1 MHDWQTGQA
10 RGRLPEIPAGAV
22 VRMTMKLPVGAV
34 GWPLLIRSRSHRR
47 PTVNRRTTSRLAAS
61 FAVVVWCGSPF
72 TILAEGPTPAPF
84 VVAEDEAAVS
94 GPLLLEG
101 PIPDGPVPAQTLP
114 APMSVPGMIISDVP
128 VAAGPAELVEVSPR
142 GADAMRIDDFALDE
156 MPFEAS
162 SGRWFWSG
170 GWYAGVESMWMDRSR
185 NNNETVV
192 QDVDVI
198 APGRK
203 TINYTAYGQPFD
215 LAPGARITLGR
226 SLGPD
231 DVGRDRALE
240 FIYYGGMQWA
250 ANDGWNA
257 EKDGVLVTPLNYTAP
272 GFNGGDRYTTSL
284 KSDFNSWEFNYKI
297 RRRLGRDQMIMSPGG
312 EWSRHAERG
321 FLPGLIVGLRL
332 AHINEFWNM
341 QSSQLNP
348 PPTPPAEF
356 GGTYDITATNWLLG
370 MNFGSE
376 LISQN
381 EFFYWGLR
389 GRVAPAINFA
399 STHQQG
405 TGINTDPTIETR
417 GVTDTME
424 SGSQTGAGFLGD
436 LTILLGWNI
445 TPNFSLQAGY
455 DFLWVGGMATAT
467 RQFSLNNRQFED
479 IDAGGQTF
487 YQGLSFGFY
496 GSW

>member
-1 MHDWQTGQA
+1 MHDWQAGQA
-10 RGRLPEIPAGAV
+10 PGRLPEIPAGAV

-389 GRVAPAINFA
+389 GRAAPAMSFV
-399 STHQQG
+399 STHQTAVGVNTAATPATINFTADG
-405 TGINTDPTIETR
+405 TRTAP
-417 GVTDTME
+417 
-424 SGSQTGAGFLGD
+424 GFIGD
-436 LTILLGWNI
+436 LTLMAGWNI
-445 TPNFSLQAGY
+445 SPNFAVQIGY
-455 DFLWVGGMATAT
+455 DFLWVAGIATAT
-467 RQFSLNNRQFED
+467 RQFNLDQRD
-479 IDAGGQTF
+479 TRALDAGGQTF
-487 YQGLSFGFY
+487 YNGLSFGFN

>member
-1 MHDWQTGQA
+1 MNDW
-10 RGRLPEIPAGAV
+10 
-22 VRMTMKLPVGAV
+22 VGAV
-34 GWPLLIRSRSHRR
+34 GEPLTHPFPFRSNRR
-47 PTVNRRTTSRLAAS
+47 VTVNRRTTFRLAAS
-61 FAVVVWCGSPF
+61 LAVAAWYGPP
-72 TILAEGPTPAPF
+72 LAIQAQEPTPAPL
-84 VVAEDEAAVS
+84 VVAEGAAVPS
-94 GPLLLEG
+94 DGPFLLEG
-101 PIPDGPVPAQTLP
+101 PISDTPIASQALP
-114 APMSVPGMIISDVP
+114 APAPAAETIISDVP
-128 VAAGPAELVEVSPR
+128 LAGPPAELVEVSPQA
-142 GADAMRIDDFALDE
+142 ADALRIDDFALDE

-170 GWYAGVESMWMDRSR
+170 GWYGGVESMWMDRSR
-185 NNNETVV
+185 NNNEVVV
-192 QDVDVI
+192 QDVDVV
-198 APGRK
+198 APGRRR
-203 TINYTAYGQPFD
+203 INYQAYGQPFD

-231 DVGRDRALE
+231 DAGRDRALE
-240 FIYYGGMQWA
+240 FMYYGGMQWA
-250 ANDGWNA
+250 DNDGWNA
-257 EKDGVLVTPLNYTAP
+257 ETDGVLVTPLNYNAP

-284 KSDFNSWEFNYKI
+284 TSDFNSWEFNYKI

-312 EWSRHAERG
+312 DWTRHAERG
-321 FLPGLIVGLRL
+321 FLPGLIVGVRL
-332 AHINEFWNM
+332 AHLNEFWNM
-341 QSSQLNP
+341 QSSQVNP
-348 PPTPPAEF
+348 SPTPPAEF

-389 GRVAPAINFA
+389 GRIAPAINFA

-405 TGINTDPTIETR
+405 TGINTDPTIEPQ

-455 DFLWVGGMATAT
+455 DFLWVAGMATAT

>member
-1 MHDWQTGQA
+1 
-10 RGRLPEIPAGAV
+10 
-22 VRMTMKLPVGAV
+22 MTMKVRVGAV
-34 GWPLLIRSRSHRR
+34 GGPLPNSSRSNRR
-47 PTVNRRTTSRLAAS
+47 VTVNRRTTFRLAAS
-61 FAVVVWCGSPF
+61 LAAVVWCGPPL
-72 TILAEGPTPAPF
+72 TTRGQEPLPPL
-84 VVAEDEAAVS
+84 VLAEDEGVVS
-94 GPLLLEG
+94 GGSFVLEG
-101 PIPDGPVPAQTLP
+101 PVADAPLPAQSLP
-114 APMSVPGMIISDVP
+114 APAAVPGSILSDVP
-128 VAAGPAELVEVSPR
+128 VAAPPAELVEVSPR
-142 GADAMRIDDFALDE
+142 ASDALRIDDFAFDE

-185 NNNETVV
+185 NNNEVVV
-192 QDVDVI
+192 QDVDVV
-198 APGRK
+198 APGRR
-203 TINYTAYGQPFD
+203 TINYQAYGQPFD

-240 FIYYGGMQWA
+240 CIYYGGMSWA
-250 ANDGWNA
+250 DNDGWNA
-257 EKDGVLVTPLNYTAP
+257 EQDGVLVTPLNYNAP

-312 EWSRHAERG
+312 DWTRHAERG
-321 FLPGLIVGLRL
+321 FLPGLIVGVRL

-356 GGTYDITATNWLLG
+356 GGVYDITATNWLLG

-389 GRVAPAINFA
+389 GRAAPAGHRHQHRSHDRATGGHRHHGERIADGGRVPRRPDDPARLEHHAELLA
-399 STHQQG
+399 SG
-405 TGINTDPTIETR
+405 RLRLP
-417 GVTDTME
+417 
-424 SGSQTGAGFLGD
+424 LG
-436 LTILLGWNI
+436 GRHGHGHAAVQ
-445 TPNFSLQAGY
+445 PQ
-455 DFLWVGGMATAT
+455 
-467 RQFSLNNRQFED
+467 
-479 IDAGGQTF
+479 
-487 YQGLSFGFY
+487 
-496 GSW
+496 

>member
-1 MHDWQTGQA
+1 MPAMHDWQAGQA
-10 RGRLPEIPAGAV
+10 PGRLPEIPAGAV

-192 QDVDVI
+192 QDVDVV

-321 FLPGLIVGLRL
+321 FLPGLR
-332 AHINEFWNM
+332 
-341 QSSQLNP
+341 
-348 PPTPPAEF
+348 
-356 GGTYDITATNWLLG
+356 
-370 MNFGSE
+370 
-376 LISQN
+376 
-381 EFFYWGLR
+381 GLR